1 MKKIGCLLLFI
12 CPVVYAQFSIEQV
25 LSAPFPSELKA
36 APTGNKVAWVFNNQG
51 SRDIFIAEAPDYK
64 PSQITNYQG
73 DNGQKISQISFSPS
87 GKQLVYG
94 RGGAPNAAGELPN
107 PAQLSDKIE
116 RGIWVM
122 DSDGKNAKKI
132 GLGSYPRY
140 SPTGDMIAFL
150 SGGQVHIVK
159 TDSLKEATKLFQTR
173 GSQGSLRWSPDGRK
187 LAFVSSRNDH
197 SFVGV
202 YDFSTKSVQFL
213 SPSVDHDS
221 NPVWSPDGQQIAFI
235 RVPFN
240 RDALIFGP
248 EREAQPWSIQ
258 VSDIATAKTRELWK
272 AKTGRG
278 SAFFE
283 GGLVAENSLFWTADN
298 ALIFPYEGDGWL
310 HLYALSPSGGEA
322 RLLTS
327 GDGEVEYV
335 ALAADRKSLIYNSNI
350 GDTDRRHIF
359 QVSATTAP
367 VRLGTGNGIE
377 WMPAQTANGALFCL
391 RSDAKMPARPAVLK
405 NGNWQDIAP
414 DFIPK
419 DFPASQLI
427 EPQAV
432 TITAADGMAIPC
444 QLFLP
449 KNHQNGQKH
458 PAALFFHGG
467 SRRQMLL
474 GFNYGD
480 YYHKAYAMNQYLASQ
495 GYVVLAVNYRSGIGY
510 GMEFREA
517 LNYGATGASEFND
530 VLGAGLYL
538 KNRAD
543 VESNKIGLW
552 GGSYGGYLTAMGLAK
567 APELFR
573 TGVDIHGVHDWNN
586 VVKNF
591 IPSYDANKR
600 AAWAKVA
607 YESSPLPYVPQWKA
621 PVLLIHA
628 DDDRNV
634 PFNETVI
641 LAEELRKNNVYFEQ
655 LIFPDDVHGFLL
667 HKNWLA
673 AYKASADFFERF
685 LKR

>member
-1 MKKIGCLLLFI
+1 MQKIACLLLLT
-12 CPVVYAQFSIEQV
+12 CRMACAQFSMEQV

-51 SRDIFIAEAPDYK
+51 ARNIFMAEAPDYK
-64 PSQITNYQG
+64 PRQLTNYLG
-73 DNGQKISQISFSPS
+73 DNGQEISQVSFSPN

-94 RGGAPNAAGELPN
+94 RGGAPNSAGELPN
-107 PAQLSDKIE
+107 PAELSDKIE

-122 DSDGKNAKKI
+122 DTDGKSVKKI

-140 SPTGDMIAFL
+140 APQGDMIAFL
-150 SGGQVHIVK
+150 SAGQVQIVK

-173 GSQGSLRWSPDGRK
+173 GSQSNIRWSPDGRK

-202 YDFSTKSVQFL
+202 YDFSTKAILFL
-213 SPSVDHDS
+213 SPSVDYDS

-240 RDALIFGP
+240 KDGLIFGP
-248 EREAQPWSIQ
+248 KRGAQPWSIQ
-258 VSDIATAKTRELWK
+258 IANVETGKAREVWK
-272 AKTGRG
+272 AKKGCG

-283 GGLVAENSLFWTADN
+283 DGLVAENSLFWTADN

-310 HLYALSPSGGEA
+310 HLYAVLASGGEA
-322 RLLTS
+322 KLLTP
-327 GDGEVEYV
+327 GNGEVEY
-335 ALAADRKSLIYNSNI
+335 AILTADRKSVIYNSNI
-350 GDTDRRHIF
+350 GDIDRRHIF
-359 QVSATTAP
+359 QVSANTPPA
-367 VRLGTGNGIE
+367 RLGTGSGIE
-377 WMPAQTANGALFCL
+377 WLPAQTVEGTLFCL

-419 DFPASQLI
+419 DFPASQLT
-427 EPQAV
+427 EPQAMM
-432 TITAADGMAIPC
+432 ITAADGVAISC

-495 GYVVLAVNYRSGIGY
+495 GYVVLSVNYRSGIGY

-543 VESNKIGLW
+543 VESTKIGLW
-552 GGSYGGYLTAMGLAK
+552 GGSYGGYLTAMGLSK

-591 IPSYDANKR
+591 IPSYDADKR

-607 YESSPLPYVPQWKA
+607 YESSPLPYVHQWKA

-673 AYKASADFFERF
+673 AYKTSADFFERF
-685 LKR
+685 LK